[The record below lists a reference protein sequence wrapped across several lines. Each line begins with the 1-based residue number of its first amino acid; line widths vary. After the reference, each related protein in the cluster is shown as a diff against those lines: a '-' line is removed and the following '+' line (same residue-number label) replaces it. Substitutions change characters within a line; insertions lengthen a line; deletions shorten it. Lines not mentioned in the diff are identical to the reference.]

1 MNDVFLM
8 TGSNIGDRTNNLR
21 TAEAHIN
28 KTIGKIILKSS
39 IYETAPWG
47 NALQESYYNQALK
60 VITQLTASEAM
71 SALLKIEH
79 LMGRKRTFKNAA
91 RIIDIDILFFNNEI
105 IKFEALEIPHK
116 EITNRRFVLEPLYE
130 IAPGKIHPALHKK
143 TSTLLKECKDPL
155 NVIRLSKTHQ
165 VRHIK

>member
-1 MNDVFLM
+1 M
-8 TGSNIGDRTNNLR
+8 TGSNIGDRNNNLS

-47 NALQESYYNQALK
+47 NALQESFYNQALK
-60 VITQLTASEAM
+60 VNTQLTATEVM

-91 RIIDIDILFFNNEI
+91 RIIDIDILFFNDEI
-105 IKFEALEIPHK
+105 IKLKSLEIPHK
-116 EITNRRFVLEPLYE
+116 EIANRRFVLEPLNE
-130 IAPGKIHPALHKK
+130 IAPGRIHPVLHKK
-143 TSTLLKECKDPL
+143 ISTLLKECKDPL
-155 NVIRLSKTHQ
+155 NVIQLSKTSH
-165 VRHIK
+165 VHHVK